1 VRIYRHSSKA
11 RIRHLPPVLRAELT
25 EKTFWQGELE
35 LDSFWAWV
43 QQWALLGIIV
53 GQILYTSVSEN
64 LKEFGTLKAMGAS
77 DRVIYSV
84 IVEQALWMAILGYLP
99 GMFFFGVELG
109 RMQLRAS

>member
-11 RIRHLPPVLRAELT
+11 RIRLTFHPCLHCAELT
-25 EKTFWQGELE
+25 ER
-35 LDSFWAWV
+35 D
-43 QQWALLGIIV
+43 LLAKANWNWIHSGLGCSSGRNCWGIIV

-84 IVEQALWMAILGYLP
+84 IVEQAL
-99 GMFFFGVELG
+99 
-109 RMQLRAS
+109 

>member
-1 VRIYRHSSKA
+1 VLTLVQSLLKRLRPSGKANWNWIHS
-11 RIRHLPPVLRAELT
+11 
-25 EKTFWQGELE
+25 G
-35 LDSFWAWV
+35 
-43 QQWALLGIIV
+43 LGCSSGRNCWGIV

-99 GMFFFGVELG
+99 GMVLCFRGELG